1 MKTTLFPANL
11 QWFGFTALLTMLPA
25 GAAETSLKVQ
35 LEARAKESA
44 TKSPEAT
51 QTAYAAGI
59 KAVEESG
66 VVKAAKQV
74 GDPAPDFSLKNA
86 DGKTVALKDLLK
98 KGPVV
103 LTWYRG
109 GWCPYCNITLRAL
122 QKVLPEVHAAGAQLV
137 ALTPE
142 LPGKT
147 AETTGKNELK
157 FEVLTDLNHA
167 AAREYGLIF
176 KLTPEVRDLY
186 RKHFDLTE
194 FNGAGAGNDQ
204 LPLAATYIIGQDG
217 VIRYA
222 FLHADYRERAEP
234 AGIVSFLKEHQT
246 LLSTKP

>member
-1 MKTTLFPANL
+1 MKTHLTPARLLWFIMPALAMVPPARADETLKA
-11 QWFGFTALLTMLPA
+11 
-25 GAAETSLKVQ
+25 Q
-35 LEARAKESA
+35 LEARAREFAAK
-44 TKSPEAT
+44 TPETT

-59 KAVEESG
+59 KAVEASG

-74 GDPAPDFSLKNA
+74 GDRAPDFSLGNGQ
-86 DGKTVALKDLLK
+86 GKPTALRDLLK
-98 KGPVV
+98 QGPVV

-109 GWCPYCNITLRAL
+109 GWCPYCNLTLRAL
-122 QKVLPEVHAAGAQLV
+122 QKVLPDIHAAGAQLV

-142 LPGKT
+142 LPDKS
-147 AETTGKNELK
+147 AETTVKNRLQ

-167 AAREYGLIF
+167 AARDYGLIF

-186 RKHFDLTE
+186 QKHFNLTD

-222 FLHADYRERAEP
+222 FLHPDYRERAEP
-234 AGIVSFLKEHQT
+234 DGLVSFLNENKI
-246 LLSTKP
+246 LLHTQP